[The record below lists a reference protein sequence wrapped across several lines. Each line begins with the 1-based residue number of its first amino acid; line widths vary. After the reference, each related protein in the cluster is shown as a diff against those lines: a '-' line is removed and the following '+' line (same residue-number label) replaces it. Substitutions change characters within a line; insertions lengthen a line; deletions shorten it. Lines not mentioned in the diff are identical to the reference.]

1 MSTNAAGQRY
11 GHRRNEEDGADARSA
26 LDDPLALYAR
36 GVRRVRILSQ
46 AEERALFRRRD
57 ARDPHAK
64 QLLIEANLRLVIW
77 VARRYANRDVPLLD
91 LIQEGNLALTRAV
104 ERFDH
109 RLGFRFSTYA
119 TSSIKHAVE
128 QAADVHAR
136 VVSVPIHVRRQI
148 RAVRRARR
156 LLHDRLNREPMLGE
170 LAAESGLEPERVVE
184 LLNYERRH
192 VSLEAPAAEGQVTYG
207 DVLEDT
213 NAAHPE
219 ARIARRLQ
227 EENVQRAVS
236 SLDGRLR
243 LVIELRFGLGGQ
255 TPLPLGKIGEQLGV
269 TGERA
274 RQLELEA
281 LDVLRAKAPELH
293 DYLEVA

>member
-1 MSTNAAGQRY
+1 MSSNAAGPHY
-11 GHRRNEEDGADARSA
+11 EEDVGDARSA
-26 LDDPLALYAR
+26 FEDPLALYAR
-36 GVRRVRILSQ
+36 GVRRIRILSQ

-57 ARDPHAK
+57 AGDPRAK
-64 QLLIEANLRLVIW
+64 RFLIEANLRLVIW
-77 VARRYANRDVPLLD
+77 VARQYANRDVPLLD

-119 TSSIKHAVE
+119 TSSIKRAVE
-128 QAADVHAR
+128 QAADVHAQ
-136 VVSVPIHVRRQI
+136 VVSVPTHVRRQI
-148 RAVRRARR
+148 RAVRRARWF
-156 LLHDRLNREPMLGE
+156 LHNRMNREPMLGE

-192 VSLEAPAAEGQVTYG
+192 VSLEAPAAEGQLGYG

-213 NAAHPE
+213 NSAHPE
-219 ARIARRLQ
+219 ARVARRFQ
-227 EENVQRAVS
+227 EENVQRVVS

-255 TPLPLGKIGEQLGV
+255 APLPLGKIGEQLGV

-274 RQLELEA
+274 RQLEVEA

>member
-1 MSTNAAGQRY
+1 MSSNAAGPHY
-11 GHRRNEEDGADARSA
+11 EEDVGDARSA
-26 LDDPLALYAR
+26 FEDPLALYAR
-36 GVRRVRILSQ
+36 GVRRIRILSQ

-57 ARDPHAK
+57 AGDPRAK
-64 QLLIEANLRLVIW
+64 RFLIEANLRLVIW
-77 VARRYANRDVPLLD
+77 VARQYANRDVPLLD

-104 ERFDH
+104 EKFDH

-119 TSSIKHAVE
+119 TSSIKRAVE
-128 QAADVHAR
+128 QAADVHAQ

-148 RAVRRARR
+148 RAVRRARWF
-156 LLHDRLNREPMLGE
+156 LHNRMNREPMLGE

-192 VSLEAPAAEGQVTYG
+192 VSLEAPATEGQLGYG

-213 NAAHPE
+213 NSAHPE
-219 ARIARRLQ
+219 ARVVRRFQ
-227 EENVQRAVS
+227 EENVQRVVS

-255 TPLPLGKIGEQLGV
+255 APLPLGKIGEQLGV

-274 RQLELEA
+274 RQLEVEA

>member
-1 MSTNAAGQRY
+1 MSSNAAGPHY
-11 GHRRNEEDGADARSA
+11 EEDVGDARSA
-26 LDDPLALYAR
+26 FEDPLALYAR
-36 GVRRVRILSQ
+36 GVRRIRILSQ

-57 ARDPHAK
+57 AGDPRAK
-64 QLLIEANLRLVIW
+64 RFLIEANLRLVIW
-77 VARRYANRDVPLLD
+77 VARQYANRDVPLLD

-104 ERFDH
+104 EKFDH

-119 TSSIKHAVE
+119 TSSIKRAVE
-128 QAADVHAR
+128 QAADVHAQ
-136 VVSVPIHVRRQI
+136 VVSVPTHVRRQI
-148 RAVRRARR
+148 RAVRRARWF
-156 LLHDRLNREPMLGE
+156 LHNRMNREPLLGE

-192 VSLEAPAAEGQVTYG
+192 VSLEAPAAEGQLGYG

-213 NAAHPE
+213 NSAHPE
-219 ARIARRLQ
+219 ARVARRFQ
-227 EENVQRAVS
+227 EENVQRVVS

-255 TPLPLGKIGEQLGV
+255 APLPLGKIGEQLGV

-274 RQLELEA
+274 RQLEVEA

>member
-1 MSTNAAGQRY
+1 MSINAVSQRH
-11 GHRRNEEDGADARSA
+11 GRRRNEEDVGDARSV

-57 ARDPHAK
+57 AGDPHAK
-64 QLLIEANLRLVIW
+64 RLLIEANLRLVIW
-77 VARRYANRDVPLLD
+77 VARQYANRDAPLLD

-119 TSSIKHAVE
+119 TSSIKDAVE

-136 VVSVPIHVRRQI
+136 VVSVPIHVRKQI

-170 LAAESGLEPERVVE
+170 LAAESGLEPKRVVE
-184 LLNYERRH
+184 LLNYEPRH
-192 VSLEAPAAEGQVTYG
+192 VSLEAPAVEGQAGYA

-213 NAAHPE
+213 NSAHPE
-219 ARIARRLQ
+219 ARIARSFQ
-227 EENVQRAVS
+227 EQNVRTVVS
-236 SLDGRLR
+236 SLDEPLR

-255 TPLPLGKIGEQLGV
+255 TPLSLGKIGEQLGV

-274 RQLELEA
+274 RQLEVTA
-281 LDVLRAKAPELH
+281 LAVLRAKAPELH